1 MSSVTIADL
10 PKSTIKVS
18 RVSLKDLQLRDV
30 DESYYEKESIG
41 QGTFGFVYKAKCRKT
56 GKYYALK
63 RVKTDMEKEGFPIT
77 AMREMKILK
86 KLNHQNIV
94 HLQEIVIS
102 KPSTQNKLRGTVY
115 MVFEYLEH
123 DLHGIMDRKIVFE
136 AQHIKCLMQQ
146 LLSGL
151 AYLHANFILHRD
163 IKGGN
168 ILLSKNGDLKLA
180 DFGLARVFYPG

>member
-1 MSSVTIADL
+1 
-10 PKSTIKVS
+10 
-18 RVSLKDLQLRDV
+18 
-30 DESYYEKESIG
+30 
-41 QGTFGFVYKAKCRKT
+41 
-56 GKYYALK
+56 
-63 RVKTDMEKEGFPIT
+63 
-77 AMREMKILK
+77 MREMKILK

-102 KPSTQNKLRGTVY
+102 KRNPCFLTSLASTQNKLRGTVY